1 MSVRTDLIGR
11 LTTDLTG
18 TSVRVVSELPFDSA
32 GNPLYF
38 KNKKTV
44 YVGAQDEEK
53 IQLYRTL
60 DQGDVYQSTISM
72 TVFVTVD
79 AKNEPSDM
87 DSIVDSML
95 AAKDLVSDAQDAGS
109 EVITDIED
117 DYITY
122 SVDYTFTITN

>member
-32 GNPLYF
+32 GNPLYQ

-72 TVFVTVD
+72 TAFVTVD
-79 AKNEPSDM
+79 AKNTPSDM